1 MGSDCIFCRIAAG
14 EAPAAIV
21 YHDDEITAFWDR
33 LPAAPVHILVIPNK
47 HMDSLNQA
55 GTEDTHILGKM
66 ILKAKDIA
74 KNEGLN
80 EKGYRLVVNTGPEG
94 GQSVYHVHLHL
105 IGGKKLA
112 VFRG

>member
-14 EAPAAIV
+14 EVPAAIV

-55 GTEDTHILGKM
+55 ETEDACILGKM
-66 ILKAKDIA
+66 ILKAREIA
-74 KNEGLN
+74 RDEGVD
-80 EKGYRLVVNTGPEG
+80 EKGYRLVINTGLEG

-105 IGGKKLA
+105 IGGKKLP
-112 VFRG
+112 VFHG

>member
-47 HMDSLNQA
+47 HMDTLNQA
-55 GTEDTHILGKM
+55 ETEDTHILGKM
-66 ILKAKDIA
+66 ILKAKELA
-74 KNEGLN
+74 KSEGVD
-80 EKGYRLVVNTGPEG
+80 EKGYRLVMNTGHEG
-94 GQSVYHVHLHL
+94 GQSIYHVHLHL
-105 IGGKKLA
+105 IAGKKLP
-112 VFRG
+112 VFHG

>member
-1 MGSDCIFCRIAAG
+1 MGTDCIFCRIAAG

-47 HMDSLNQA
+47 HIDSLNQA
-55 GTEDTHILGKM
+55 NAEDTHILGKM
-66 ILKAKDIA
+66 ILKAKEIA
-74 KNEGLN
+74 KKEGVD
-80 EKGYRLVVNTGPEG
+80 EKGYRLVFNTGDEG
-94 GQSVYHVHLHL
+94 GQTVYHVHLHL